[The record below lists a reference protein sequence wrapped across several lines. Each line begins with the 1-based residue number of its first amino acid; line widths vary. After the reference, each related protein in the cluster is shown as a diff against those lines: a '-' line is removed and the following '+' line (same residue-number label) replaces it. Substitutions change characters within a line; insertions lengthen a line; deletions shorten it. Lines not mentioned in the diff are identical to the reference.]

1 MAQQSIGEKQAVA
14 RDALATYR
22 KLDERINAQMLAA
35 VHAAES
41 SRVPIASVEAVQDSK
56 ASGLSGKGLP
66 SVLDTPATGAGGR
79 AVEALPGGGTGSMK
93 PPAAFRMGS
102 RSATL

>member
-1 MAQQSIGEKQAVA
+1 MAHQPIGDKAVA

-35 VHAAES
+35 MHVAES
-41 SRVPIASVEAVQDSK
+41 GRAPTAPIEAVQDFK
-56 ASGLSGKGLP
+56 AAGLSGKGLP
-66 SVLDTPATGAGGR
+66 SVLETPTVGAGGQ
-79 AVEALPGGGTGSMK
+79 AVAAAEPAPGGVK

-102 RSATL
+102 R

>member
-1 MAQQSIGEKQAVA
+1 MAQQSIGEKAVA

-41 SRVPIASVEAVQDSK
+41 SRVPATPVEAVPDSK

-66 SVLDTPATGAGGR
+66 SALDTPAPGAGGR
-79 AVEALPGGGTGSMK
+79 AVEGLPGGGTGSMA